1 MMNAAANIA
10 GKLFG
15 HGSGTTNEDATMQE
29 NTSESTIQESEANL
43 ARKMNA
49 VVYHGK
55 GDVRYEKVPK
65 PIMVDTIHGKD
76 ALIRVTATSIDGI
89 DVAAYNNSQLLGL
102 VNGDILGHEFMGIVE
117 EVGIDVLLPVGS
129 RVVVSLNISCGECDY
144 CKSKLFSACSKTN
157 PRLTPGQVIDA
168 QTCGAFG
175 LGPRFGRY
183 QGGQA
188 EYVRVPFADVNC
200 LPIPDDVM
208 DEKALLLSN
217 VIPTAYHACRNV
229 REGDVVG
236 IWGMGPVGLCA
247 ARWCQVL
254 GAKRIIGISGTE
266 DRLDIARNRLGI
278 DAINYNT
285 DNVTER
291 IAELEQRG
299 LDVAIDAA
307 NPGAPKSTSHKLQR
321 ALGLEA
327 SAPEV
332 ITECVMSLRKFGN
345 LTLIAGYDGTIN
357 GFPILEFER
366 RHINMTIGLSPTQK
380 LWHYCLSKV
389 VDGTFDPRYVISH
402 YMSLAEAPEA
412 YKKLAAHEDGFI
424 KVFLRPEPPS
434 AIEPGEQPDQ
444 VDAYRQSS
452 EARLQ
457 SEMEVVDTPMEVQ
470 REVQVTE
477 TVQVQV
483 PPQGASEYY

>member
-1 MMNAAANIA
+1 MNAAANIA

-15 HGSGTTNEDATMQE
+15 HGSAATDEDATMQE
-29 NTSESTIQESEANL
+29 NTSESTIQETEANL
-43 ARKMNA
+43 TRKMNA

-55 GDVRYEKVPK
+55 GDVRYETVLK
-65 PIMVDTIHGKD
+65 PILVDTIHGKD

-89 DVAAYNNSQLLGL
+89 DIAAYNNSQLLGL

-129 RVVVSLNISCGECDY
+129 RVVVSLNVSCGECDY

-175 LGPRFGRY
+175 LGPRFGHY

-266 DRLDIARNRLGI
+266 DRLDIARNRLGKFTKTWT
-278 DAINYNT
+278 Y
-285 DNVTER
+285 
-291 IAELEQRG
+291 RG
-299 LDVAIDAA
+299 
-307 NPGAPKSTSHKLQR
+307 N
-321 ALGLEA
+321 
-327 SAPEV
+327 
-332 ITECVMSLRKFGN
+332 
-345 LTLIAGYDGTIN
+345 
-357 GFPILEFER
+357 
-366 RHINMTIGLSPTQK
+366 RHFSGPTQNYYLKWRASLPLFTANVRHLGK
-380 LWHYCLSKV
+380 LS
-389 VDGTFDPRYVISH
+389 R
-402 YMSLAEAPEA
+402 
-412 YKKLAAHEDGFI
+412 
-424 KVFLRPEPPS
+424 
-434 AIEPGEQPDQ
+434 
-444 VDAYRQSS
+444 
-452 EARLQ
+452 
-457 SEMEVVDTPMEVQ
+457 
-470 REVQVTE
+470 
-477 TVQVQV
+477 
-483 PPQGASEYY
+483 